1 MHVILVSICPRKP
14 NGRTQFLS
22 FDLEHRNAKKNKKK
36 IATMALIKIV
46 TWWIF
51 VGIWFW
57 LWLKMQKNEW
67 TKKQKKEMAQD
78 QILVL
83 ACSSYTM

>member
-46 TWWIF
+46 T
-51 VGIWFW
+51 
-57 LWLKMQKNEW
+57 
-67 TKKQKKEMAQD
+67 
-78 QILVL
+78 
-83 ACSSYTM
+83 